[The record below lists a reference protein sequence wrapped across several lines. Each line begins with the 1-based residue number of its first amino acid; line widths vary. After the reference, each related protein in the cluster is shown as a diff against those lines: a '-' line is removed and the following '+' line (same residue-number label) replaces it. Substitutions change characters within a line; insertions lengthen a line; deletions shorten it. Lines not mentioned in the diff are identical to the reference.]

1 MNLCIGGKND
11 ITKLLEIFENG
22 GIITK
27 MTITAIIPAYNNEV
41 SIGTQVLIT
50 KKYVNHVIVV
60 DDGSI
65 DRTVKMAQLA
75 GAEIIQHPMNMGK
88 GAAIKSGFE
97 YVKRNGARVIITLD
111 PMGLN
116 DPDQIPMFIDPILN
130 GETDIVKSGRCVNG
144 KKTSKDTQIGI
155 HAFARHTLPAFRFGS
170 NGHTT
175 ESEMLKDAENA
186 GFRIKEVNIQE
197 KHNIKDPAK
206 NNSKGVINKLVKLLE
221 DVELNRPIYYLTIP
235 GIFCTILGVGLGL
248 NFLNNFFLGEG
259 LRFGP
264 TLFMILLTIIGSF
277 MAFSGI
283 ILHTMARIINENRI
297 VKKVSKGGSA

>member
-1 MNLCIGGKND
+1 
-11 ITKLLEIFENG
+11 
-22 GIITK
+22 

-50 KKYVNHVIVV
+50 KKYANHVIVV
-60 DDGSI
+60 DDGST
-65 DRTVKMAQLA
+65 DRTVKVAQLA
-75 GAEIIQHPMNMGK
+75 GAEIIQHPMNRGK

-97 YVKRNGARVIITLD
+97 YVKRNGARVIVTLD
-111 PMGLN
+111 SQGHN
-116 DPDQIPMFIDPILN
+116 DPDQIPKFIYPILN
-130 GETDIVKSGRCVNG
+130 GETDVVKSSRCVMG

-186 GFRIKEVNIQE
+186 GFRIMEVEIPEKQDIKE
-197 KHNIKDPAK
+197 AK
-206 NNSKGVINKLVKLLE
+206 NNSPGVINTLVKLLE
-221 DVELNRPIYYLTIP
+221 DIELNKPLYYLTVP
-235 GIFCTILGVGLGL
+235 GILCTVLGLGLGL
-248 NFLNNFFLGEG
+248 NFLKNFLLGEG

-283 ILHTMARIINENRI
+283 ILHTMSRLINENRI
-297 VKKVSKGGSA
+297 DKKVSKGGAA

>member
-1 MNLCIGGKND
+1 
-11 ITKLLEIFENG
+11 
-22 GIITK
+22 

-41 SIGTQVLIT
+41 SIGTQVLLT
-50 KKYVNHVIVV
+50 KKYANHVIVV

-75 GAEIIQHPMNMGK
+75 GAEIIQNPMNMGK

-116 DPDQIPMFIDPILN
+116 DPDQIPMLIDPILK
-130 GETDIVKSGRCVNG
+130 GETDVVKSSRWVNG

-155 HAFARHTLPAFRFGS
+155 HAFARHTLPAFRFSS
-170 NGHTT
+170 NGHTS

-186 GFRIKEVNIQE
+186 GFRIKEVNTQE

-206 NNSKGVINKLVKLLE
+206 NNSQGVINKLIKLLE
-221 DVELNRPIYYLTIP
+221 DAELNKPLYYFTIP
-235 GIFCTILGVGLGL
+235 GIILASGGLFLGL
-248 NFLNNFFLGEG
+248 NFLRDFYIGKNLNI
-259 LRFGP
+259 GP
-264 TLFMILLTIIGSF
+264 TLLMVMLTIIGSF

-283 ILHTMARIINENRI
+283 ILHTMAKMINENKI
-297 VKKVSKGGSA
+297 VNKVSKGGTA